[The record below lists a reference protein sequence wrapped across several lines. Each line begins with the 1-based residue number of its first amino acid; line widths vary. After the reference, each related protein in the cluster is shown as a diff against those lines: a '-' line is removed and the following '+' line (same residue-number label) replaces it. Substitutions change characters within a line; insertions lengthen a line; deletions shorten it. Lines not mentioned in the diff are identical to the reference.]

1 MRNYAPSFRKNY
13 ANMVVLFWFLFFFF
27 QNRSFCPDSL
37 SFFHIPVTSLACSSG
52 VHRPHEA
59 ASSRC
64 SRSWKWEGNEG
75 KKRRGKRERSCVP
88 FFSHKLSYD
97 VVWIVLYLAIF
108 FHYVPPQF
116 CQCCKALQ
124 HFFPLYILVSPWVE
138 EMGWRNL
145 VSCLGWRNFVKKS
158 C

>member
-1 MRNYAPSFRKNY
+1 
-13 ANMVVLFWFLFFFF
+13 
-27 QNRSFCPDSL
+27 
-37 SFFHIPVTSLACSSG
+37 
-52 VHRPHEA
+52 
-59 ASSRC
+59 
-64 SRSWKWEGNEG
+64 
-75 KKRRGKRERSCVP
+75 
-88 FFSHKLSYD
+88 
-97 VVWIVLYLAIF
+97 VWIVLYLAIF